1 MGLSFASSATQNSQN
16 EKFQMEKL
24 NLGDYPGNYGIQ
36 IKYLKT
42 YLDILRF
49 ENESKSVFYQT
60 KPDLSAS
67 RGFHSKNF

>member
-1 MGLSFASSATQNSQN
+1 MGLSFAYSATQNSQN
-16 EKFQMEKL
+16 DKLKMEKL

-49 ENESKSVFYQT
+49 GNECKSVFY
-60 KPDLSAS
+60 
-67 RGFHSKNF
+67 KNQARFERL